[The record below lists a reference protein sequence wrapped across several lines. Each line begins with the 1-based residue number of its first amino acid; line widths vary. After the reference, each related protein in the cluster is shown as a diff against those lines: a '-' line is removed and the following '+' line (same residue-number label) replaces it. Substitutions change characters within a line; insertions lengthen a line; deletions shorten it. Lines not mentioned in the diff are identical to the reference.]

1 MKISLEN
8 IGKRYRNHWI
18 FRGISASFETGKR
31 YALLGSNGSG
41 KSTLLRIVA
50 GMQQPS
56 RGNLYY
62 QDSSSTVI
70 KPEKLY
76 QLVAYCAPGMDLV
89 EEFTLEE
96 FLRFHFSFK
105 KIRPGVDVPQILNLM
120 GLQQARDKMLHE
132 CSSGMKQR
140 VKLAQAFFADTP
152 VLLLDE
158 PCSNLD
164 AAGVEM
170 YAAWLE
176 SYSNNR
182 IVVIASND
190 EREYPYAHQMLYVPD
205 YGA

>member
-56 RGNLYY
+56 KGNLYY
-62 QDSSSTVI
+62 HDSSSTVI

-89 EEFTLEE
+89 EEFSLEE
-96 FLRFHFSFK
+96 ILRFHFSFK
-105 KIRPGVDVPQILNLM
+105 KIRPGVDVPQILSLM

-170 YAAWLE
+170 YAAWLK
-176 SYSNNR
+176 SYSDNR

-190 EREYPYAHQMLYVPD
+190 EREYPHAHQMLHVPD